1 MHGLGNDFMVLDT
14 RQPQLE
20 LQADIVQQLSDRRTG
35 IGFDQLLRLR
45 EDASGQIQ
53 IDIVNADGSPA
64 EQCGNGMR
72 AIALLLHRQGRL
84 NSPVSAYTEGG
95 VVTLQLADV
104 SDLSADQQFSIDL
117 PAPVIQPKINSV
129 SSASGH
135 TFNDVFPVMVGNPH
149 WVIFS
154 DDPSQQRLQYGQE
167 LAVLDAAHLRQYR
180 SGAFAQGCN
189 VGFAKVNGDQVELCV
204 WERGAGPTKA
214 CGSGAC
220 AAAWV
225 VMQQARGQSKQGSSQ
240 WAKKRVCVT
249 QPGGQLVLEW
259 LSDSNLRMTG
269 PAGYVYQGSIDWPAT
284 QCEIKRSQ
292 GSQ

>member
-1 MHGLGNDFMVLDT
+1 MHGLGNDFMVLDAQ
-14 RQPQLE
+14 QPPVE
-20 LQADIVQQLSDRRTG
+20 LQADIIRQLSDRRTG

-53 IDIVNADGSPA
+53 IDIANADGSSA

-84 NSPVSAYTEGG
+84 QSPLSAYTAGG
-95 VVTLQLADV
+95 MVTLQVADG
-104 SDLSADQQFSIDL
+104 SGLSAEQQFSIDL
-117 PAPVIQPKINSV
+117 PAPVIQPKLNSV
-129 SSASGH
+129 SSASGY
-135 TFNDVFPVMVGNPH
+135 TFDDVFPVLVGNPH

-167 LAVLDAAHLRQYR
+167 LAELNAPQLQPYR
-180 SGAFAQGCN
+180 SGPFNQGCN
-189 VGFAKVNGDQVELCV
+189 VGFAKVKDDQVELCV
-204 WERGAGPTKA
+204 WERGAGPTRA

-225 VMQQARGQSKQGSSQ
+225 VMQQAREQSGEELDQR
-240 WAKKRVCVT
+240 ANKRVCVV

-259 LSDSNLRMTG
+259 LSESHLRMTG
-269 PAGYVYQGSIDWPAT
+269 SAGYVYRGDIDWPT
-284 QCEIKRSQ
+284 T
-292 GSQ
+292 